1 MTRVLRGAGEGMA
14 VANHPTDKAR
24 ALQHALYVAA
34 KQSPTR
40 RFHALYDR
48 IAQPHVL
55 HEAWR
60 RVRRNRGAAGI
71 DGETIEAIVALGEE
85 QMLADLHDLLVEGR
99 YRPQPVRRVHIP
111 KPGRPAERRPLGIP
125 RVRDRLVQTAVRLV
139 LEPIFEASFRD
150 CSYGFRPRRNAHQAM
165 ERIRTE
171 VNAGKRWIV
180 EIDFK
185 DFFGS
190 LDHEL
195 LMRLVA
201 RRISD
206 RRVLRLVRLM
216 LKAGVME
223 DGRKV
228 ATVSGTPQGGTLS
241 PLLSNVY
248 GHALD
253 ALWEK
258 EMGHLGTFVRYAD
271 DGVVLCATEADAQM
285 ALAWLQRRAAGL
297 HLTLHPEKTRVVFLG
312 DGRQGFDFLGWHV
325 RMVMSW
331 RWRRRFCQRWPSARA
346 MAAIRQRIKAI
357 TDPRSKLKL
366 PIVDLVS
373 ELNPVLRGWG
383 QYFCTGNSARKFSH
397 IDAYT
402 HERLALFNSKKHG
415 HAGRRWVTVHTT
427 EWFHSLRVHELSGSI
442 RYPAPATVTS

>member
-1 MTRVLRGAGEGMA
+1 MA
-14 VANHPTDKAR
+14 KANHPTDKAR
-24 ALQHALYVAA
+24 ALQHARYVAA

-48 IAQPHVL
+48 IAQPHIL
-55 HEAWR
+55 REAWQ
-60 RVRRNRGAAGI
+60 RVKRNRGAAGI

-85 QMLADLHDLLVEGR
+85 RMLAELRDLLVDGR

-111 KPGRPAERRPLGIP
+111 KPGKPAERRPLGIP
-125 RVRDRLVQTAVRLV
+125 RVRDRVVQTAVRLV

-180 EIDFK
+180 EIDFA

-190 LDHEL
+190 LDHQL
-195 LMRLVA
+195 LLRLVA

-216 LKAGVME
+216 LKAGAME
-223 DGRKV
+223 DGRRV
-228 ATVSGTPQGGTLS
+228 SSATGIPQGGTIS

-248 GHALD
+248 GHVLD

-258 EMGHLGTFVRYAD
+258 EAGHLGTFVRYAD
-271 DGVVLCATEADAQM
+271 DGVVLCRTQADAEA
-285 ALAWLQRRAAGL
+285 ALGWLQRRAAGL
-297 HLTLHPEKTRVVFLG
+297 HLTLHPEKTRLVYLG
-312 DGRQGFDFLGWHV
+312 DGRTGFDFLGFHV

-331 RWRRRFCQRWPSARA
+331 RWQRRYCQRWPSARA
-346 MAAIRQRIKAI
+346 MSSIRQRIRETTA
-357 TDPRSKLKL
+357 PRHKLKR
-366 PIVDLVS
+366 PMADIVE

-383 QYFCTGNSARKFSH
+383 QYFRYGNSTHKFAQ
-397 IDAYT
+397 IDRHV
-402 HERLALFNSKKHG
+402 HERLALFDSKKRG
-415 HAGRRWVTVHTT
+415 RSGRRWGSQHDHDWYLRLGVHQ
-427 EWFHSLRVHELSGSI
+427 LGGGI
-442 RYPAPATVTS
+442 RYGAPATATT

>member
-1 MTRVLRGAGEGMA
+1 MRILRGAGEGMA
-14 VANHPTDKAR
+14 TANNPTDKAR

-34 KQSPTR
+34 KQSHTR

-48 IAQPHVL
+48 IAQPHIL
-55 HEAWR
+55 REAWQ
-60 RVRRNRGAAGI
+60 RVKRNRGAAGI

-85 QMLADLHDLLVEGR
+85 QMLAELRDLLVEGR

-125 RVRDRLVQTAVRLV
+125 RVRDRVVQTAVRLV

-180 EIDFK
+180 EIDFA
-185 DFFGS
+185 DYFGS

-195 LMRLVA
+195 LLRLVA

-206 RRVLRLVRLM
+206 RRVLRLIRLM
-216 LKAGVME
+216 LTAGVME
-223 DGRKV
+223 DGRRVSSV
-228 ATVSGTPQGGTLS
+228 AGTPQGGTLS

-258 EMGHLGTFVRYAD
+258 EAGHLGTFIRYAD
-271 DGVVLCATEADAQM
+271 DGVVLCRTQADAEA
-285 ALAWLQRRAAGL
+285 ALRWLQRRAVGL
-297 HLTLHPEKTRVVFLG
+297 HLTLHPEKTRLVYLG
-312 DGRQGFDFLGWHV
+312 DGRQGFDFLGFHV

-331 RWRRRFCQRWPSARA
+331 RWRRRYCQRWPSARA
-346 MAAIRQRIKAI
+346 MTSIRQRIREI
-357 TDPRSKLKL
+357 TAPRHKLKH
-366 PIVDLVS
+366 PIGDLVA

-383 QYFCTGNSARKFSH
+383 QYFRVGNSARKFSQL
-397 IDAYT
+397 DSYVQ
-402 HERLALFNSKKHG
+402 ERLALFDSKKRRKH
-415 HAGRRWVTVHTT
+415 GRRWGQEHDYAWYRSLAVH
-427 EWFHSLRVHELSGSI
+427 RLSGSI
-442 RYPAPATVTS
+442 RYATATTVT